1 MMYCQLVS
9 GLPFESP
16 KTTSGKFDL
25 LREGRMRQVV
35 ISSAVRT
42 AIGNFL
48 GGLSAF
54 SATELGGKVIEE
66 AVKRSKIRKEDVDEV
81 IMGNVLPFGLGQNPA
96 RQAMIKAGLP
106 MSGGAITVNKVCGS
120 GLKAVMLAAQAIA
133 AGDADVIVAGGM
145 ESMTRTPYY
154 LENARTGYRLWDGKL
169 VDGMVHDGLWDVVND
184 YHMGYTAEIQ
194 SKKFN
199 ISREEQDRFAYE
211 SNLRAIEAIRNGTFK
226 QEILPISVPSKKG
239 DPVLFDTDEGPRD
252 TDLKS
257 MARLKSVFKE
267 GGVVTAGNSSKISD
281 GASAL
286 VVMSDEKA
294 RALGVKP
301 TVRVGAQAAT
311 GVELEDVLVAPIQS
325 IPKVLKKAGLSL
337 KDIDLFEINEAFSAT
352 TVAVIKTLGIDRE
365 RVNVHG
371 GAVALGHPIG
381 ASGARILT
389 TLLYAMKEKGA
400 KRGMASLCLGGA
412 EAVSLI
418 VELV

>member
-1 MMYCQLVS
+1 M
-9 GLPFESP
+9 
-16 KTTSGKFDL
+16 T
-25 LREGRMRQVV
+25 REVV
-35 ISSAVRT
+35 ITSAVRT

-48 GGLSAF
+48 GGLNSF
-54 SATELGGKVIEE
+54 SATDLGSKVIEE

-81 IMGNVLPFGLGQNPA
+81 IMGNVLPYGLGQNPA

-120 GLKAVMLAAQAIA
+120 GLKAVMLAAQAIV
-133 AGDADVIVAGGM
+133 AGDAEVVVAGGM
-145 ESMTRTPYY
+145 ESMSKTPYY

-199 ISREEQDRFAYE
+199 ISREEQDQFGYE
-211 SNLRAIEAIRNGTFK
+211 SNLKAMKAIREGKFK
-226 QEILPISVPSKKG
+226 QEILPVVIPSRKG
-239 DPVLFDTDEGPRD
+239 EPVIFDTDEGPRD

-257 MARLKSVFKE
+257 MAKLKSVFKE
-267 GGVVTAGNSSKISD
+267 GGVVTAANSSKISD
-281 GASAL
+281 GASAV
-286 VVMSDEKA
+286 VVMSKEKA
-294 RALGVKP
+294 RALGVEP
-301 TVRVGAQAAT
+301 MANVGAQAAA

-325 IPKVLKKAGLSL
+325 IPKALKKAGLSI

-352 TVAVIKTLGIDRE
+352 TVAVVKTLEIDKD

-389 TLLYAMKEKGA
+389 TLLYAMRERGA

>member
-1 MMYCQLVS
+1 MK
-9 GLPFESP
+9 E
-16 KTTSGKFDL
+16 
-25 LREGRMRQVV
+25 VV
-35 ISSAVRT
+35 ITSAVRT

-48 GGLSAF
+48 GALSPF

-66 AVKRSKIRKEDVDEV
+66 AVRRSGIQKKDVDEV

-120 GLKAVMLAAQAIA
+120 GLKAVMLAAQAIL

-145 ESMTRTPYY
+145 ENMSRVPYY

-194 SKKFN
+194 SIKFS
-199 ISREEQDRFAYE
+199 ISREEQDQFALE
-211 SNLRAIEAIRNGTFK
+211 SNLRSIQARREGK
-226 QEILPISVPSKKG
+226 LKEEILPLSIPSKKG
-239 DPVLFDTDEGPRD
+239 EPTVFDTDEGPRE

-257 MARLKSVFKE
+257 MAKLKSVFKE
-267 GGVVTAGNSSKISD
+267 GGVVTAANSSKISD

-286 VVMSDEKA
+286 VLMSKDKA
-294 RALGVKP
+294 LALGVKP
-301 TVRVGAQAAT
+301 MAKVGAQAAA

-325 IPKVLKKAGLSL
+325 IPKCLKKAGLSL
-337 KDIDLFEINEAFSAT
+337 KEIDLFEINEAFSAT
-352 TVAVIKTLGIDRE
+352 TVAIFKTLGIDE
-365 RVNVHG
+365 EKVNVHG
-371 GAVALGHPIG
+371 GAVAIGHPIG
-381 ASGARILT
+381 ASGARVLT
-389 TLLYAMKEKGA
+389 TLLYAMRDRGA

-418 VELV
+418 VEKI

>member
-1 MMYCQLVS
+1 
-9 GLPFESP
+9 
-16 KTTSGKFDL
+16 
-25 LREGRMRQVV
+25 MRQVV
-35 ISSAVRT
+35 ITSAVRT

-48 GGLSAF
+48 GGLSSF
-54 SATELGGKVIEE
+54 SATELGGRVIEE
-66 AVKRSKIRKEDVDEV
+66 AVKRSKIRNEDVDEV
-81 IMGNVLPFGLGQNPA
+81 IMGNVLPFGLGQNPE

-106 MSGGAITVNKVCGS
+106 MAGGAITVNKVCGS

-133 AGDADVIVAGGM
+133 AGDADVVVAGGM
-145 ESMTRTPYY
+145 ESMSRTPYY

-199 ISREEQDRFAYE
+199 ISREEQDLFAHE
-211 SNLRAIEAIRNGTFK
+211 SNLLAMKAIREKKFK
-226 QEILPISVPSKKG
+226 QEILPISIPSKKG
-239 DPVLFDTDEGPRD
+239 EPVIFDTDEGPRD

-257 MARLKSVFKE
+257 MAKLKSVFKE
-267 GGVVTAGNSSKISD
+267 GGVVTAANSSKISD

-286 VVMSDEKA
+286 VVMAEEKA
-294 RALGVKP
+294 RALGVAP
-301 TVRVGAQAAT
+301 MVRVGAQVAA

-325 IPKVLKKAGLSL
+325 IPKGLKKAGLSL
-337 KDIDLFEINEAFSAT
+337 KEIDLFEINEAFAAT
-352 TVAVIKTLGIDRE
+352 TVAVIKTLGIDRA

-381 ASGARILT
+381 ASGARVLT
-389 TLLYAMKEKGA
+389 TLLYAMKERGA

-418 VELV
+418 VEQV

>member
-1 MMYCQLVS
+1 
-9 GLPFESP
+9 
-16 KTTSGKFDL
+16 
-25 LREGRMRQVV
+25 
-35 ISSAVRT
+35 
-42 AIGNFL
+42 L
-48 GGLSAF
+48 GS
-54 SATELGGKVIEE
+54 KVIEE

-81 IMGNVLPFGLGQNPA
+81 IMGNVLPYGLGQNPA

-120 GLKAVMLAAQAIA
+120 GLKAVMLAAQAIV
-133 AGDADVIVAGGM
+133 AGDAEVVVAGGM
-145 ESMTRTPYY
+145 ESMSKTPYY

-199 ISREEQDRFAYE
+199 ISREEQDQFGYE
-211 SNLRAIEAIRNGTFK
+211 SNLKAMKAIREGKFK
-226 QEILPISVPSKKG
+226 QEILPVVIPSRKG
-239 DPVLFDTDEGPRD
+239 EPVIFDTDEGPRD

-257 MARLKSVFKE
+257 MAKLKSVFKE
-267 GGVVTAGNSSKISD
+267 GGVVTAANSSKISD
-281 GASAL
+281 GASAV
-286 VVMSDEKA
+286 VVMSKEKA
-294 RALGVKP
+294 RALGVEP
-301 TVRVGAQAAT
+301 MANVGAQAAA

-325 IPKVLKKAGLSL
+325 IPKALKKAGLSI

-352 TVAVIKTLGIDRE
+352 TVAVVKTLEIDKD

-389 TLLYAMKEKGA
+389 TLLYAMRERGA